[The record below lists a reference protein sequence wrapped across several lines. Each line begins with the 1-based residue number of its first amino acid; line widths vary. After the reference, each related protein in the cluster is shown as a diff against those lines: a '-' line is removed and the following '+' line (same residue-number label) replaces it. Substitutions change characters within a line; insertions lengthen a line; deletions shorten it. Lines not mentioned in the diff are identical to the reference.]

1 MSTTKYK
8 VVNCKGLNLRKTPS
22 VNGALVKTVPA
33 GTKLNVVDGFKKS
46 VTEKG
51 TTRTFYKIKLAN
63 GSFAYAVKKYLKNFS
78 RASRVVSAAK
88 KFSSIMLKEHWVY
101 RRNGHYPAKNFN
113 ASRKGPKSASC
124 AHFASYCMQKAG
136 VVTKNGIVSH
146 TVAGTKPTAI
156 NKVITGRSCIAHAKI
171 IFPINKS
178 FKSYYKN
185 LKPGDII
192 LHDSSIEVYIGVV
205 NGKPTVITGRNGAT
219 LNKKGQYVKMQLN
232 SGYEFTHNILLVIR
246 PIG

>member
-8 VVNCKGLNLRKTPS
+8 VVNCNGLNLRKTPS
-22 VNGALVKTVPA
+22 INGKLVKTVTK

-51 TTRTFYKIKLAN
+51 TTRTFLKIKLAD
-63 GSFAYAVKKYLKNFS
+63 GSFVYAVNTYLQNFS
-78 RASRVVSAAK
+78 RASRVVRAAK
-88 KFSSIMLKEHWVY
+88 RYSKIMLKEHWVY
-101 RRNGHYPAKNFN
+101 RCNGHYPAKNFK

-124 AHFASYCMQKAG
+124 AHFASYCMQNAG
-136 VVTKNGIVSH
+136 VVKKDGIVSH
-146 TVAGTKPTAI
+146 TPASTKPTAI

-171 IFPINKS
+171 IYPINKS

-205 NGKPTVITGRNGAT
+205 DGKPTVISGRNGAT
-219 LNKKGQYVKMQLN
+219 LNSKGQYVKMQLN